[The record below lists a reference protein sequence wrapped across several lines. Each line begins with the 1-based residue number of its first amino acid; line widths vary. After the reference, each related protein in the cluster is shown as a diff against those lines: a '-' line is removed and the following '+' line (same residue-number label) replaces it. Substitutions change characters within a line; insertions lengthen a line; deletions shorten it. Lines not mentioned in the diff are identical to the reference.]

1 MLRPARVE
9 NHPSDKG
16 CRLSP
21 SCLECLEPVCKDER
35 PGYYERE
42 RRRLTPRVVEIRD
55 SEHRSWRE
63 ISAMVGIT
71 SPTARKWY
79 ILAQEEKVGRN

>member
-1 MLRPARVE
+1 MTLRPARVE

-21 SCLECLEPVCKDER
+21 SCLECSELVCKDER

-42 RRRLTPRVVEIRD
+42 RQRLTPQVLSLHQQGLTWVDI
-55 SEHRSWRE
+55 
-63 ISAMVGIT
+63 AKLVGIHRM
-71 SPTARKWY
+71 TAMNWY
-79 ILAQEEKVGRN
+79 KRAKDG